1 MTTIAGERSVA
12 PAEVSVRQL
21 AAAPHRLMFFAG
33 ATNILLAMLW
43 WAVWLVASRWP
54 SLLTMKYPPV
64 YPGWVHAFV
73 MQYQMLASFFFGFL
87 LTTFP
92 KWTKQPDVARHQFLP
107 VGIGLLA
114 GQLVTLAGAL
124 TSHAAIVAGVVLTL
138 VGWTAALASLV
149 PMLWREQLTT
159 WHARSCVAALAL
171 GYAGILAF
179 GAFLLGASP
188 AWAVASIKLGS
199 FGMAL
204 MVFFTVAH
212 RMFPFFAGNA
222 VAGYVAWRPMWLLA
236 AVWAGVLVHLAL
248 ALAQTFAWL
257 WLPDAALLA
266 LTTFA
271 CWRWW
276 PRGAKPGLLA
286 VLFIGLLWLP
296 VAMSL
301 YTIDDIAY
309 VTSGA
314 FELGRAPAHALFI
327 GFFGSVLVAMVT
339 RVTQGH
345 SGRPLE
351 MPPIAWFAFVGIQVV
366 AAIRIV
372 GDLTRDPFAW
382 FAVAALAWLV
392 VLAPW
397 VARIGRIYLSPRADN
412 KPG

>member
-1 MTTIAGERSVA
+1 MSSEAIAEPG
-12 PAEVSVRQL
+12 PSVRLL

-54 SLLTMKYPPV
+54 ALLALRYPPV
-64 YPGWVHAFV
+64 FPGWLHAFV

-92 KWTKQPDVARHQFLP
+92 KWTKQPDVARSRYLP
-107 VGIGLLA
+107 VGIGLLG

-124 TSHAAIVAGVVLTL
+124 GSHAAIVAGVALTL
-138 VGWTAALASLV
+138 AGWTAALSVLA
-149 PMLWREQLTT
+149 PMLWREEGTT
-159 WHARSCVAALAL
+159 WHARSCVAALVL
-171 GYAGILAF
+171 GYAGVVAF

-188 AWAVASIKLGS
+188 MSAVASIKLGS
-199 FGMAL
+199 FMAL
-204 MVFFTVAH
+204 LVFFTVAH

-222 VAGYVAWRPMWLLA
+222 VAGYVPWRPMWLLA
-236 AVWAGVLVHLAL
+236 AVWAGVLVHLGST
-248 ALAQTFAWL
+248 LAQAFAWACV
-257 WLPDAALLA
+257 PDAALFA
-266 LTTFA
+266 LTAFA

-276 PRGAKPGLLA
+276 PRGGKPGLLT
-286 VLFIGLLWLP
+286 VLFVGLLWLP
-296 VAMSL
+296 LAMLL
-301 YTIDDIAY
+301 YTIDDLAY
-309 VTSGA
+309 AASGMFA
-314 FELGRAPAHALFI
+314 LGRAPAHALFI

-351 MPPIAWFAFVGIQVV
+351 MPAIAWLAFVGIQLV
-366 AAIRIV
+366 ALVRIA
-372 GDLTRDPFAW
+372 GELTHDPFAW
-382 FAVAALAWLV
+382 FAIAAIAWLV

-397 VARIGRIYLSPRADN
+397 VTRLGRIYLSPRADH